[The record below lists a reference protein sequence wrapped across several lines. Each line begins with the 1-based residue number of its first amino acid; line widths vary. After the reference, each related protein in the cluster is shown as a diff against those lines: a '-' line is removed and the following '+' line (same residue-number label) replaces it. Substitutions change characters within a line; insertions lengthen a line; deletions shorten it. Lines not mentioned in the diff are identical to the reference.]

1 MTYSYVTGEHR
12 PVEVLIFE
20 MSPLVVEQFL
30 QVDHD
35 IWTMREAFK
44 EGLEVIPFLS
54 KEVWLDDSK
63 PGQVT
68 IVFVWDSLEQ
78 WKIVADESF
87 QAQLQSEFDA
97 LFPHPITLV
106 SAPHEESEYGIHRVS
121 RFERAGHLSSRV
133 TQ

>member
-12 PVEVLIFE
+12 PVEVLVFE

-44 EGLEVIPFLS
+44 KDIGVIPFLS

-68 IVFVWDSLEQ
+68 IVFVS
-78 WKIVADESF
+78 AD
-87 QAQLQSEFDA
+87 LK
-97 LFPHPITLV
+97 
-106 SAPHEESEYGIHRVS
+106 
-121 RFERAGHLSSRV
+121 ERATCHLG
-133 TQ
+133 